1 MVFLMY
7 SIEWLASNT
16 LQLLKRYGVVK
27 EEQLTYNRS
36 VVLSVLPCIRYN

>member
-16 LQLLKRYGVVK
+16 QHLLKRYGVVK

-36 VVLSVLPCIRYN
+36 AVLSALPCIRYN